1 MTCKLY
7 YKLLGALEICNKEDC
22 YFLSCDRTNH
32 IRKALCVSVCLC
44 VCVCVCLLVL
54 EFFEADSIALI
65 ITVSLI
71 FKNIIIASV
80 IRVPCKSLQR
90 DKIKPT

>member
-1 MTCKLY
+1 M
-7 YKLLGALEICNKEDC
+7 
-22 YFLSCDRTNH
+22 
-32 IRKALCVSVCLC
+32 C
-44 VCVCVCLLVL
+44 VCVCVFASCRI
-54 EFFEADSIALI
+54 FEADDFPLK

-71 FKNIIIASV
+71 FKNIIIVSV